1 MLTALVKSNM
11 VKSVWQKRS
20 GRAFTLVEL
29 MVTIAILALLVSL
42 TVVAIVRAKQKTRL
56 AHCASNLHQHGI
68 ALHSFLSD
76 NSVYPLVLNPGFRLG
91 IESEHY
97 SSIWSALDKHGLGP
111 PTEEKGGV
119 HVCPSA
125 ASQKVPVSGENRP
138 ITGYAYN
145 VHGMGRRLE
154 DDPQGLAGMFKLGTS
169 FLSPVPES
177 AVINPTEMIAMGDG
191 VRGWETTYEDGVGFL
206 SRTPT
211 KEYAGSN
218 SRVPRRHEG
227 RLVILFCDG
236 HVTPLSLKRLFEDK
250 SDDALRLWNRDNQPH
265 RERLNVPKP

>member
-1 MLTALVKSNM
+1 
-11 VKSVWQKRS
+11 
-20 GRAFTLVEL
+20 
-29 MVTIAILALLVSL
+29 
-42 TVVAIVRAKQKTRL
+42 
-56 AHCASNLHQHGI
+56 
-68 ALHSFLSD
+68 
-76 NSVYPLVLNPGFRLG
+76 LG
-91 IESEHY
+91 
-97 SSIWSALDKHGLGP
+97 A
-111 PTEEKGGV
+111 
-119 HVCPSA
+119 
-125 ASQKVPVSGENRP
+125 
-138 ITGYAYN
+138 
-145 VHGMGRRLE
+145 
-154 DDPQGLAGMFKLGTS
+154 S